1 MHLRSVRA
9 ATIVAALLLPALASA
24 QNRALGRPSFGDSQ
38 YSGGTIDAPANA
50 VDGNTNGSYGAGST
64 FHSGVS
70 ANGWWY
76 VQLDQ
81 AYDITQIDFWNRTD
95 CCSGR
100 IVGATLG
107 IFTAAPYGGASPAP
121 VWSTV
126 FGSGATHQV
135 FTLPAVSGS
144 YVGIRA
150 AASGDSWLQ
159 IAEVEVYGDPTGV
172 SAVPEPATVALV
184 GGGLLALAGIARR
197 RRA

>member
-9 ATIVAALLLPALASA
+9 ALTVAALLLPALAGA
-24 QNRALGRPSFGDSQ
+24 QNRALGRPAFGNSQ

-64 FHSGVS
+64 FHSGAS
-70 ANGWWY
+70 NDGWWY

-95 CCSGR
+95 CCNWR

-107 IFTAAPYGGASPAP
+107 IFTAAPYGVGSPAP

-126 FGSGATHQV
+126 FSSVATHQV
-135 FTLPAVSGS
+135 FAPGGVSGS

-150 AASGDSWLQ
+150 APSGDSWLQ
-159 IAEVEVYGDPTGV
+159 IAEVEVYGAPTGV

-184 GGGLLALAGIARR
+184 AGGLVALAGIARR

>member
-1 MHLRSVRA
+1 MLLRSVRSA
-9 ATIVAALLLPALASA
+9 LTVAALLLPALAGA
-24 QNRALGRPSFGDSQ
+24 QNRALGRPAFGSGDYDLT
-38 YSGGTIDAPANA
+38 YSAPGHA
-50 VDGNTNGSYGAGST
+50 VDGNTNGVYGNGST
-64 FHSGVS
+64 FHSS
-70 ANGWWY
+70 TSINGWWY

-95 CCSGR
+95 CCTGR

-107 IFTAAPYGGASPAP
+107 IFTAAPYGVGSPAP

-126 FGSGATHQV
+126 FSSGATHQV
-135 FTLPAVSGS
+135 FTPPAVSGS

-150 AASGDSWLQ
+150 ASSGDSWLQ
-159 IAEVEVYGDPTGV
+159 IAELEVYGSPTGV

-197 RRA
+197 RRV